1 MTRNLSRSAN
11 LQKFLSI
18 TIATLTMSLMYK
30 AHWGTGTVFEAAG
43 ESRSAERSVLEEH
56 GEERATL

>member
-1 MTRNLSRSAN
+1 
-11 LQKFLSI
+11 
-18 TIATLTMSLMYK
+18 MYK